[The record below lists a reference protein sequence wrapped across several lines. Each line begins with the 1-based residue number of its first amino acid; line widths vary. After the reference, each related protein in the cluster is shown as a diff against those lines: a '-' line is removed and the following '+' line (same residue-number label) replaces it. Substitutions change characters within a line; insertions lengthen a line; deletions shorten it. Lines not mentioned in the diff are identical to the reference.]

1 MLRPYPRQGSAPEFG
16 QKYPS
21 GPSASSPKYPHLSI
35 GLPAPETIQSTQ
47 ERLQAPLVSGGK
59 HLQGTPAAYPPMQLR
74 LHPVL
79 IHLGLVGSLINQT
92 VYGRRPPE
100 TVPEPI
106 LITSSGIV
114 ISGIREW
121 HAAVSEGR
129 QAVKCIEYQLND
141 DEALQMILI
150 LQQSRGAWN
159 AFTRIQIALQQESYL
174 QAKAHANQIA
184 GGKDKG
190 WANLPEARQIEV
202 RQEIAYL
209 AGVCPR
215 NVSKVKTILLKAH
228 RRLIEACQTGVVT
241 IHCAS
246 KLCRHPKDEQTEDL
260 TRYLNKRS
268 NGKATRQAIA
278 ILKMEKI
285 SPKADLLLRALL
297 QREARQPGSIVMRA
311 GARKKTV
318 ILIGQDD
325 WNDITAALAE
335 IPVA

>member
-1 MLRPYPRQGSAPEFG
+1 MLRPYPRQGSAPECG
-16 QKYPS
+16 QT
-21 GPSASSPKYPHLSI
+21 
-35 GLPAPETIQSTQ
+35 APEKIQSAQ
-47 ERLQAPLVSGGK
+47 ERLQVSLVSGGK
-59 HLQGTPAAYPPMQLR
+59 DLLGTPAAYPPVQLR
-74 LHPVL
+74 LHPVF

-129 QAVKCIEYQLND
+129 QAVNCTKYQLSD

-150 LQQSRGAWN
+150 LQQSRGVWN
-159 AFTRIQIALQQESYL
+159 AFTRVQIALQQEPYL
-174 QAKAHANQIA
+174 QAKAHANQVV

-209 AGVCPR
+209 ASACPR
-215 NVSKVKTILLKAH
+215 NVSKVKAVLLKAH
-228 RRLIEACQTGVVT
+228 PRLIEACQTGVVT

-246 KLCRHPKDEQTEDL
+246 KLCRRPKDEQLEDL
-260 TRYLNKRS
+260 THYLNRRS
-268 NGKATRQAIA
+268 NGKTTRQAIA
-278 ILKMEKI
+278 ILRMEKI
-285 SPKADLLLRALL
+285 GPKADLLLRALL
-297 QREARQPGSIVMRA
+297 QREARQPGLIVMRA

-335 IPVA
+335 MPMA

>member
-1 MLRPYPRQGSAPEFG
+1 M
-16 QKYPS
+16 
-21 GPSASSPKYPHLSI
+21 
-35 GLPAPETIQSTQ
+35 GLPGTETIRSTQ
-47 ERLQAPLVSGGK
+47 ERLQAPLISGGK
-59 HLQGTPAAYPPMQLR
+59 DLPGTPAAYPPVQLR
-74 LHPVL
+74 LHPVF
-79 IHLGLVGSLINQT
+79 IQMGLAGTLINQT

-129 QAVKCIEYQLND
+129 QAVQCTEYQLND

-159 AFTRIQIALQQESYL
+159 AFTRIQIALQQESNL
-174 QAKAHANQIA
+174 QAKAHANQVV

-209 AGVCPR
+209 ADACPR

-228 RRLIEACQTGVVT
+228 PRLIEACQTGVVT

-246 KLCRHPKDEQTEDL
+246 KLCRCPKDEQVEEL

-268 NGKATRQAIA
+268 NGKTTRQAIA
-278 ILKMEKI
+278 ILRMEKI
-285 SPKADLLLRALL
+285 GPKADLFLRALL

-311 GARKKTV
+311 GSRKKTV
-318 ILIGQDD
+318 IVIGQDD

-335 IPVA
+335 MPMA